1 MKNKKVNFEDFTG
14 LYELSKTLRF
24 ELKAVGNTQ
33 KILEENNVFQ
43 KDELIQKKYTETKK
57 YFDRLH
63 REFVKDA
70 LQDVG
75 LSGLDNYKNALNGV

>member
-1 MKNKKVNFEDFTG
+1 MEKDNKNFKEFTNC
-14 LYELSKTLRF
+14 YELSKTLRF
-24 ELKAVGNTQ
+24 ELKPTR
-33 KILEENNVFQ
+33 KTEEMLKDNGVFE